1 MSEQTAQRQ
10 YSIGWIMLLA
20 LLTAL
25 GPLSIDMYL
34 PALPQMAHDFGV
46 STQMVAN
53 TLPAYFF
60 GLAVGQLVYGPL
72 SDRIGRKKPLYFG
85 LTLYA
90 IASLFCV
97 LATNEWGLIAARILQ
112 ALGGCVGVVMA
123 RAAIRDKLD
132 VQGSAQAFSSMMI
145 VMGLAPILAPMIG
158 AWILIWF
165 PWQAIFI
172 ALSIVG
178 VICWLCVHFFFKET
192 LANDKRLKL
201 SLYQVV
207 TLYAAIFKDASFR
220 LPMFAGCLTGAAL
233 FCYISS
239 APAVFM
245 DQYGL
250 NQQEFAYVFG
260 LNAFGIM
267 LMSSLNKHLTSRV
280 EITKRLKAGS
290 LVQVTGAI
298 IVFIAGLIPAAPL
311 WLVMLGLFL
320 AISGIGLTGPNAMAL
335 AMSKQG
341 ARAGTASAIMG
352 SMQFACGLLGGV
364 LLNFLIW
371 SASLNMGVMMVLFT
385 LSGFIVVLKA
395 TKQVTIKPFS

>member
-34 PALPQMAHDFGV
+34 PALPQMADDFGV

-85 LTLYA
+85 LALYA
-90 IASLFCV
+90 VASLFCV

-123 RAAIRDKLD
+123 RAAIRDRLD

-178 VICWLCVHFFFKET
+178 AICWLCVHFFFKET
-192 LANDKRLKL
+192 LAIDKRLKL
-201 SLYQVV
+201 SPYQVV
-207 TLYAAIFKDASFR
+207 TLYGAIFKDASFR

-250 NQQEFAYVFG
+250 NQQEFAYAFG

-385 LSGFIVVLKA
+385 LSGFVVVLKA
-395 TKQVTIKPFS
+395 AQQVKAKPFS